1 MFKKILK
8 NFSTRLKFTNCALQ
22 AALILGLTFTAENV
36 TVQAAPYKSNSDT
49 DIEIF
54 DYIENQRRERRAN
67 QLTEEQKQLIA
78 DVEEKKEQLPHELD
92 PNAPFPVAFEGD
104 DLTYNAMTGEF
115 IAVGKVDI
123 IQLEGQRFQ
132 SEEIEGNVKEQEVR
146 IPDKGHMLQMTP
158 GAPRVTVDG
167 YNTVYNY
174 GTKTGTMESANGK
187 MGEYYLSGKRFE
199 FYPDHIVIYEAT
211 QTKCN
216 AHVPDY
222 HLSADRMEIYP
233 EQIMRMYNV
242 KFWIK
247 NRLVGTKQYEERKLE
262 DTGETYFPGIGYS
275 SDHGVYIED
284 TFEIPLM
291 PHLRG
296 IINAHI
302 ETKKGVRSNA
312 EIEYFN
318 RELSSRIKY
327 GFYYDS
333 NGKWIQKKPSLLTTY
348 SKHFPEG
355 IPLTYRFKY
364 EVGDWKSDTAA
375 STHHEFEVGLSHDP
389 IIIGGAYM
397 LLLNT
402 SYTITHDNVKSPE
415 GRGNQTVKGMNYDI
429 KLGREFDDRFAAF
442 IGYTYNKNNSK
453 NSLYEYNN
461 DSYSS
466 KFLAGISYKLTDKD
480 RFVIGMKYN
489 ADDSKVEDIDYYWF
503 RDLHCSTAVLRWR
516 AKRHK
521 WEVHWQFTPW

>member
-1 MFKKILK
+1 M
-8 NFSTRLKFTNCALQ
+8 
-22 AALILGLTFTAENV
+22 
-36 TVQAAPYKSNSDT
+36 DT
-49 DIEIF
+49 
-54 DYIENQRRERRAN
+54 
-67 QLTEEQKQLIA
+67 
-78 DVEEKKEQLPHELD
+78 
-92 PNAPFPVAFEGD
+92 
-104 DLTYNAMTGEF
+104 
-115 IAVGKVDI
+115 
-123 IQLEGQRFQ
+123 
-132 SEEIEGNVKEQEVR
+132 
-146 IPDKGHMLQMTP
+146 
-158 GAPRVTVDG
+158 
-167 YNTVYNY
+167 
-174 GTKTGTMESANGK
+174 
-187 MGEYYLSGKRFE
+187 
-199 FYPDHIVIYEAT
+199 
-211 QTKCN
+211 
-216 AHVPDY
+216 
-222 HLSADRMEIYP
+222 
-233 EQIMRMYNV
+233 
-242 KFWIK
+242 
-247 NRLVGTKQYEERKLE
+247 
-262 DTGETYFPGIGYS
+262 
-275 SDHGVYIED
+275 
-284 TFEIPLM
+284 
-291 PHLRG
+291 
-296 IINAHI
+296 
-302 ETKKGVRSNA
+302 
-312 EIEYFN
+312 
-318 RELSSRIKY
+318 
-327 GFYYDS
+327 
-333 NGKWIQKKPSLLTTY
+333 KKPSLLTTY

-521 WEVHWQFTPW
+521 WEIHWQFTPW